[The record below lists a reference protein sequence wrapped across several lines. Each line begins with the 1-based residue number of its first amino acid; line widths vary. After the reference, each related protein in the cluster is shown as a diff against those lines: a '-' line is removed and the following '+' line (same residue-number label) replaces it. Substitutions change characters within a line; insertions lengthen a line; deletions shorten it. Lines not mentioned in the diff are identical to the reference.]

1 MFLYGKYKKAA
12 MLTNMISIPSY
23 FSPAVDHS
31 RYHVYT
37 TDSLLSYTCTVVSV
51 CQSLSSELIHYS
63 PYLGMTIQPSGT
75 HLSHDPTQYS

>member
-1 MFLYGKYKKAA
+1 MLLYDQCKKAT
-12 MLTNMISIPSY
+12 MSMIFIASY

-51 CQSLSSELIHYS
+51 CQGLFSELIHCS
-63 PYLGMTIQPSGT
+63 HCLDMTLQPSGT